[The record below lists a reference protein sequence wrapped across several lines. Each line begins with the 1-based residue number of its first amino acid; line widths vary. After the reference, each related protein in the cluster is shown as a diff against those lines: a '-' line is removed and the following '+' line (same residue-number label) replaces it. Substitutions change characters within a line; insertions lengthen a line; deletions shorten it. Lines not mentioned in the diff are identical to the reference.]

1 MTTIASFPTCPTHL
15 TEEHLAQYWR
25 DGYIAFEG
33 ALTPEEVEEARS
45 GITEMVYRLV
55 NDPEHTTYTPP
66 NSRDHN
72 YAGARFVSRK
82 AGFAM
87 HLEKGCEPD
96 LNHPEEI
103 EPMVRKFSSY
113 QDETRLFHELY
124 TTHPKV
130 QGVVQSILGAEVE
143 LYQAMALIKPAFHGS
158 EKPWH
163 QDNAYFSVE
172 ELDGILGTWIAL
184 DDVNAENGTMHF
196 LPGGHRMGP
205 LKHMHTTDCEIEHDR
220 YSDETA
226 VPINLKA
233 GGIILFHGNAP
244 HFTPANNSAR
254 RRRAIQYHYR
264 SASNQKVSKEEYKQI
279 FKEKDGTP
287 ASCAAAVPENF

>member
-1 MTTIASFPTCPTHL
+1 MNTITTFLTCPTQL
-15 TEEHLAQYWR
+15 NEEHLAHYWR

-33 ALTPEEVEEARS
+33 ALSPKEVEEARS
-45 GITEMVYRLV
+45 DITEMVTRLATSSEEV
-55 NDPEHTTYTPP
+55 EYVPSQKAGT
-66 NSRDHN
+66 N
-72 YAGARFVSRK
+72 YSGARFKSKRS
-82 AGFAM
+82 GFTM
-87 HLEKGCEPD
+87 HLEPGFVPD
-96 LNHPEEI
+96 VKKPEEI
-103 EPMVRKFSSY
+103 EHMVRKFSNF
-113 QDETRLFHELY
+113 QDESRLFHELY
-124 TTHPKV
+124 TTHPRV
-130 QGVVQSILGAEVE
+130 QGVCQSILGKELD

-172 ELDGILGTWIAL
+172 DLDGILGTWIAL
-184 DDVNAENGTMHF
+184 DDVTIENGAMHF

-205 LKHMHTTDCEIEHDR
+205 LKHMHTSDCEIEHDR

-226 VPINLKA
+226 EPICLKA

-244 HFTPANNSAR
+244 HFTPPNKSAH

-264 SASNQKVSKEEYKQI
+264 SVKNKKISKGEYDQV

>member
-1 MTTIASFPTCPTHL
+1 M
-15 TEEHLAQYWR
+15 
-25 DGYIAFEG
+25 
-33 ALTPEEVEEARS
+33 
-45 GITEMVYRLV
+45 
-55 NDPEHTTYTPP
+55 
-66 NSRDHN
+66 
-72 YAGARFVSRK
+72 
-82 AGFAM
+82 
-87 HLEKGCEPD
+87 
-96 LNHPEEI
+96 
-103 EPMVRKFSSY
+103 
-113 QDETRLFHELY
+113 
-124 TTHPKV
+124 
-130 QGVVQSILGAEVE
+130 VQSILGSEVD
-143 LYQAMALIKPAFHGS
+143 LYQAMALIKPALHGS

-184 DDVNAENGTMHF
+184 DDVNIENGAMHF

-226 VPINLKA
+226 EAICLKA

-244 HFTPANNSAR
+244 HFTPPNHSPN

-264 SASNQKVSKEEYKQI
+264 AMNNAVISKEEYKKI

-287 ASCAAAVPENF
+287 ASCAAAVRENF